1 VNSGPEHW
9 KPVIHR
15 RDSARSCLISQTRG
29 MERLTRLTRLTRD
42 VDMLTQWQKNI
53 GYYKSSM
60 SKDWDNQNKNNTNIY
75 DIVSTN

>member
-29 MERLTRLTRLTRD
+29 MEWLTRLTRLTRD
-42 VDMLTQWQKNI
+42 VDMLTQ
-53 GYYKSSM
+53 
-60 SKDWDNQNKNNTNIY
+60 
-75 DIVSTN
+75 